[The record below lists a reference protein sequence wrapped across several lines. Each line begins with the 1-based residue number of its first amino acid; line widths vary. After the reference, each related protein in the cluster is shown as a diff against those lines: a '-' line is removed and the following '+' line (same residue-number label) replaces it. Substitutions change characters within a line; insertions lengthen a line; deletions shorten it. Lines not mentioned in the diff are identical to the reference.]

1 MRILFIH
8 TQYLQKG
15 GEDRAVENEIELLRS
30 KGHEVEILL
39 FSNAAG
45 DGLFQQLRNGLQAL
59 YNRHSY
65 KMTCKKVQTF
75 RPDVVHV
82 HNLFF
87 MASPSILFALHK
99 LEIPVVA
106 TLHNYR
112 LVCSNA
118 LLLRSG
124 SPCELCVKKV
134 FPLHGVIHRCY
145 KSSAAASLAATSFS
159 SVHKLLHTW
168 QQKVDQFIVLTDFAK
183 QIIASSSL
191 KISESKL
198 VVKPNFTPDIF
209 NSDVKREPFFL
220 FAGRLSEE
228 KGVGPLVQAFQQMPD
243 VRLVIAGQGPLQNEV
258 MERCAANSNITF
270 VGNLA
275 QAELI
280 TYLQK
285 AQALIFPSLWYEGLP
300 FTMIESFAAGTPV
313 LASDLGSMSTLVEEG
328 SNGLLFKP
336 GSAISIVE
344 CVRTFQQ
351 TASVKQYTEKARQS
365 YLEKFTPEAGYEQL
379 IRIYKTAI
387 WQKKKP

>member
-1 MRILFIH
+1 
-8 TQYLQKG
+8 LQKG
-15 GEDRAVENEIELLRS
+15 GEDRAVQNEIELLRS

-39 FSNAAG
+39 FSNTAG
-45 DGLFQQLRNGLQAL
+45 DGFFQQLRNGLQAV

-65 KMTCKKVQTF
+65 KRTYEMAKAFK
-75 RPDVVHV
+75 PDVVHV

-87 MASPSILFALHK
+87 MASPSILYALHK

-112 LVCSNA
+112 LLCSNA

-124 SPCELCVKKV
+124 KPCELCVNKI
-134 FPLHGVIHRCY
+134 FPLKGVIHRCY
-145 KSSAAASLAATSFS
+145 KSSAAASFAATSFS

-168 QQKVDQFIVLTDFAK
+168 QQKVDQFILLTDFAK

-191 KISESKL
+191 KIPESKL
-198 VVKPNFTPDIF
+198 IVKPNFTPDIY
-209 NSDVKREPFFL
+209 NPAVKREPFFL

-228 KGVGPLVQAFQQMPD
+228 KGVGPLVQAFQQMPE
-243 VRLVIAGQGPLQNEV
+243 VQLVIAGQGPLEKELVNS
-258 MERCAANSNITF
+258 CDPFSNISF
-270 VGNLA
+270 AGNLT
-275 QAELI
+275 QPELI
-280 TYLQK
+280 SYLQR

-313 LASDLGSMSTLVEEG
+313 LASELGSISTLVEEG

-336 GSAISIVE
+336 GSAASIVE
-344 CVRTFQQ
+344 SVRTFQQ
-351 TASVKQYTEKARQS
+351 TASVKQYNEKARQS

-387 WQKKKP
+387 WQKNNR